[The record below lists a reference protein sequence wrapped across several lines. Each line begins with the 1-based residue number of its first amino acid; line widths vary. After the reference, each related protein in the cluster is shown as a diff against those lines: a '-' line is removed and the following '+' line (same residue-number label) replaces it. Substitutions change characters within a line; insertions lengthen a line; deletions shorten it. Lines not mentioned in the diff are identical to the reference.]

1 MRGNKAVWTLGGAA
15 LVVLLSGCR
24 SAREDRIR
32 ELEAQ
37 RTDLQRQ
44 NKQLTADNAEQR
56 QEKIRTGA
64 ELEKAQAENDILLQ
78 AVTERDTAGLGR
90 GGVDAEELGGK
101 LQGIKVIGREG
112 GDTAIVLAA
121 EAVRFAPGHTDIT
134 PQTEKVLRRVA
145 KVLKETEGIQKIR
158 VDGHTDSDPI
168 RRSGFQSH
176 EHLALERAKKVQLF
190 LIKLGLRSEMLSV
203 KGYGAANPV
212 APNDSAQN
220 KAKNRRVELIIN
232 PAH

>member
-1 MRGNKAVWTLGGAA
+1 MHGNKAVWTLGGAA

-37 RTDLQRQ
+37 RTDLQHQ
-44 NKQLTADNAEQR
+44 NKQLTTDNADQR

-64 ELEKAQAENDILLQ
+64 ELEKAQAENDILKR
-78 AVTERDTAGLGR
+78 AVTERDAVAR
-90 GGVDAEELGGK
+90 GGIDVEALGGK
-101 LQGIKVIGREG
+101 LKGIKVIGREG

-134 PQTEKVLRRVA
+134 PQTEKILRRVA
-145 KVLKETEGIQKIR
+145 KVLKETDGIDRIR

-168 RRSGFQSH
+168 RRSGFRSN
-176 EHLALERAKKVQLF
+176 EHLSLERAKKVRLF
-190 LIKLGLRSEMLSV
+190 LVKLGLPEEMLSV
-203 KGYGAANPV
+203 KGYGASNPV
-212 APNDSAQN
+212 APNDSTRN

-232 PAH
+232 PVR